1 MDSLTQITLGA
12 AVGEAVAGKE
22 AGKKAPLWGAFFGT
36 LPDLDV
42 LANPFLTEAQSLLW
56 HRGPSHSL
64 LLTAVL
70 TPLLALG
77 LARLHKEGP
86 SWRQWALLVG
96 SVLLTHI
103 GLDCLTT
110 YGTQIFW
117 PFTRTPVIIGS
128 IFIIDPLY
136 TVPLAAGLLIG
147 LRWPPPARARRLA
160 NYAGLAVS
168 SAYLLLTLAN
178 KAYVESVFQDA
189 LQSQELPSERVF
201 TKPTAFNNL
210 LWTAIAEAENG
221 FYIGF
226 YSLLDENQSIDF
238 RYVPKRHDLLGN
250 AADNPF
256 VARLRWFSR
265 GYFTVRKTEAGALT
279 VQDLRFGRSDLGLT
293 RDGKYIFTFV
303 LTYSADGTIS
313 GFEQRRPDVQVRW
326 PLLRRFVARIGGHP
340 LRLEA
345 TGPMPGR
352 NDRVNGTS
360 NLGRVTPSN

>member
-12 AVGEAVAGKE
+12 AVGEAVAGRK
-22 AGKKAPLWGAFFGT
+22 AGKSAPLWGAFFGT

-64 LLTAVL
+64 LLAAVL
-70 TPLLALG
+70 TPLLALA
-77 LARLHKEGP
+77 LARLHNDGP
-86 SWRQWALLVG
+86 SWRRWALLVG
-96 SVLLTHI
+96 GVLFTHI

-128 IFIIDPLY
+128 VFIIDPLY

-147 LRWPPPARARRLA
+147 FRWAPTARARRVA
-160 NYAGLAVS
+160 NYVGLTLS

-178 KAYVESVFQDA
+178 KAYVEFVFQDA
-189 LQSQELPSERVF
+189 LQAQGLPTERVF

-210 LWTAIAEAENG
+210 LWTAVAEDEDG
-221 FYIGF
+221 FHVGF
-226 YSLLDENQSIDF
+226 YSLLDEDHSVDF
-238 RYVPKRHDLLGN
+238 RYVPKRHDLLGD
-250 AADNPF
+250 AADSPF
-256 VARLRWFSR
+256 VERLRWFSR
-265 GYFTVRKTEAGALT
+265 GYFIVREPEPGTLT

-303 LTYSADGTIS
+303 LDRTDDGTVT
-313 GFEQRRPDVQVRW
+313 GFQQRRPDMKVRW
-326 PLLRRFVARIGGHP
+326 PLLRRFVARIGGRP
-340 LRLEA
+340 LCLDA
-345 TGPMPGR
+345 TQSAPGR
-352 NDRVNGTS
+352 NNSVNGT
-360 NLGRVTPSN
+360 VTVHRADRAD

>member
-12 AVGEAVAGKE
+12 AVGEAVAGRE
-22 AGKKAPLWGAFFGT
+22 AGKKAPLWGAALGT

-70 TPLLALG
+70 TPLLALA
-77 LARLHKEGP
+77 LARLHND
-86 SWRQWALLVG
+86 SASRRRWAVLVG

-147 LRWPPPARARRLA
+147 VRWAPTARARRVS
-160 NYAGLAVS
+160 NYVGLALS

-178 KAYVESVFQDA
+178 KAYVEFVFEDA
-189 LQSQELPSERVF
+189 LQAQGLPAERVF

-210 LWTAIAEAENG
+210 LWTAIAEDEDG
-221 FYIGF
+221 FHVGF
-226 YSLLDENQSIDF
+226 YSLLDEDRTVDF
-238 RYVPKRHDLLGN
+238 RYVPKRHDLLGDT
-250 AADNPF
+250 ADSPF
-256 VARLRWFSR
+256 VDRLRWFSR
-265 GYFTVRKTEAGALT
+265 GYFIVRETETGRLT
-279 VQDLRFGRSDLGLT
+279 IQDLRFGRSDLGLT
-293 RDGKYIFTFV
+293 PDGKYIFTFV
-303 LTYSADGTIS
+303 LDRNDEGTIT
-313 GFEQRRPDVQVRW
+313 GVRQRRPDVQVRW
-326 PLLRRFVARIGGHP
+326 SLLRRFLARIGGHP
-340 LRLEA
+340 VRPDAPL
-345 TGPMPGR
+345 THPGR
-352 NDRVNGTS
+352 NNSVNGPAHSQQTAHS
-360 NLGRVTPSN
+360 D